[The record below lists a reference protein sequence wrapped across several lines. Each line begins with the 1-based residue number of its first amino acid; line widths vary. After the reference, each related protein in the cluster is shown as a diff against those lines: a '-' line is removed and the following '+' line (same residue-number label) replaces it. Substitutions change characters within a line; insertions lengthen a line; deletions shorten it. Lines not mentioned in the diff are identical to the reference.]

1 MNFLKMLLTDL
12 NKLFT
17 NKQKEDFAIYSYRGM
32 TFKWVRVSN
41 LNYTK
46 QDANRKCYYM
56 QKVHPNFLY
65 RVDYSY

>member
-1 MNFLKMLLTDL
+1 MNFFKMFLTDL

-17 NKQKEDFAIYSYRGM
+17 NKQKEDFTIYTYRGM
-32 TFKWVRVSN
+32 TFKWIRVSN

-46 QDANRKCYYM
+46 KDADRKCYYM
-56 QKVHPNFLY
+56 QKIHPNFLY